1 MIYDMIYYII
11 LHFLSHYQ
19 CTCIMVIDLLHQVL
33 WPLRGSGQHLWLVL
47 LLNDGEV
54 RLPESQRIFQPFSNP
69 ILSCTVSL
77 CSLRSENCEVWTKVV
92 RLNQDIEQEKKKSEE
107 LELRLR
113 NAERSREDLEKKT
126 KVLEEEIKNL
136 TKSMSKTGAKTN

>member
-1 MIYDMIYYII
+1 
-11 LHFLSHYQ
+11 
-19 CTCIMVIDLLHQVL
+19 MVIDLLHQVL
-33 WPLRGSGQHLWLVL
+33 WPLRDSGQHLWLVL
-47 LLNDGEV
+47 LLNDAEV
-54 RLPESQRIFQPFSNP
+54 RLPESQRTFQPFSNP
-69 ILSCTVSL
+69 ILSCSVSL

-136 TKSMSKTGAKTN
+136 TKSTSKTGAKTN

>member
-1 MIYDMIYYII
+1 
-11 LHFLSHYQ
+11 
-19 CTCIMVIDLLHQVL
+19 MVIDLLHQVL

-69 ILSCTVSL
+69 ILSCSVSL
-77 CSLRSENCEVWTKVV
+77 CSLRSENYEVWTKVV

-136 TKSMSKTGAKTN
+136 TKSTSKTGAKTN